1 MQQQSLVRCAAE
13 EFKRENYVA
22 ALDLYRR
29 LSERIGERSFRANVL
44 LCEKRL
50 RAHGRRDCTSLP
62 LRAVKVACVMDEFT
76 FHSFEPECE
85 LLPLSP
91 DIAVSELEAFDPD
104 LLFIES
110 AWRGKNEQWNRK
122 ISTLSQEL
130 RTVLAWCRRRQVPTV
145 FWNKEDPVHFE
156 TFLTTAH
163 QFDFVFTTDID
174 CIARY
179 KAALGHERVYLL
191 PFACQP
197 KTHNPIEL
205 YPRKDAFC
213 FAGAYYVRYPD
224 RTRDLENYVAEFP
237 KYKPL
242 EIFDRNFGKDD
253 INYQFPPAY
262 QPYIVGTLPFNE
274 IDKAYKGYRY
284 SINLNSIKQSQTM
297 FARRVF
303 ELLGSNTITVSNFSR
318 GVRLLF
324 GDLVISSDN
333 GNEIVGLLSKMDDEA
348 EQKLRLAGLRK
359 VMLEHTYEQRLAYV
373 ARKAL
378 GRNLDNG
385 LPSIVVVTSVRSRKE
400 YDRVLEN
407 FKAQRY
413 ASKRLVVVCQD
424 TGAGGL
430 QCGDVG
436 IESITVLT
444 PELAAE
450 TFLGHVADQASW
462 LATMTP
468 DDYYGPNYLLDLALA
483 MRYSDA
489 VAVGKLARYQWSDGA
504 IKLLAPDRAYRQ
516 TDHLPVRASVIRS
529 DMVPR
534 EPSLASW
541 LERAGS
547 QEWKRPGLA
556 IDPFNYCQDGWH
568 ASTADSV
575 KKHVND
581 LALDAGLPIAEILAT
596 AEGIPPTEFDDTAV
610 PRWNAAK
617 LFQVFGSIGHQL
629 ISVEQSSG
637 NLRIQSRLPDSQ
649 HEYFYARDDVPRSAL
664 PASDSL
670 ESYLD
675 ASAGLDIQYVFVFY
689 DQNKERLGH
698 IIHSA
703 NRNQRAELPAGTA
716 FVRLGW
722 RICGSG
728 ETTIKALQWGH
739 RKLESAK
746 LLGRSE
752 TLLLTNHYPSYGD
765 LYRNGFVHSR
775 VKAYLTRG
783 VHVDVFRLRL
793 NEATSYHEFQ
803 NVDVVTGGQ
812 GALRKL
818 LDSGRY
824 KRVLVHFLSPEMWE
838 VLERY
843 PGLQKIV
850 WVHGA
855 EIHAW
860 HRREFNYQSVLE
872 RTKAKKEGE
881 RRLAF
886 WRGVLMPMSP
896 NLKLVFVSRH
906 FAEEVFEDL
915 GFRVSEDSYA
925 VIHNPIDT
933 QLFSYEAKPLEQR
946 KRVLSIRPY
955 SSRTYANDLTV
966 KAILKIAEQ
975 PCFGDMEF
983 RLIGDGKLFDE
994 TLEPLRGFANVT
1006 IERGFLTQTEIAKLH
1021 KEYGVLLIPTRT
1033 DSQGVSR
1040 DEAMASGLVP
1050 VTTRVAAVPEF
1061 VDESC
1066 SILTP
1071 AEDAEALA
1079 EGIVCLYESPAL
1091 FDRLSKA
1098 AAQRVAKQTASN
1110 LIIEQELGLFDRV
1123 AANQHQDQNSIYT
1136 IPGKTNHPAAER
1148 KATGNRIKKDRPIS
1162 FISFDVEA
1170 LPGRADRDPVDHLIW
1185 GRYDGGEYGIQRIC
1199 QILNEYGIKGNFLID
1214 FAACLLYGDKVVR
1227 EVAEFLLSQGQE
1239 VHVHLHPEWVV
1250 RKWMLSSKAWSGG
1263 PVGME
1268 MLDEALNN
1276 SLLEF
1281 AAFKYRSLVGQDPL
1295 MFRAGGYRFNAAT
1308 VNAAHKL
1315 GFKACSNFNSSRHAA
1330 VWHSDES
1337 EILNNEPFRWQNG
1350 LIEVPVDLSPEP
1362 LSHDWEKY
1370 QGSFDRVLSRK
1381 TVKTFNLTLHSWTL
1395 LTRGTGEHFT
1405 GFAPAHE
1412 IRLRE
1417 ICEHLKENTH
1427 PTGYAEYLSINS
1439 DLLRTSDCHCVLN
1452 PPAFTDPTHR
1462 CTICG
1467 ATYGK
1472 PLSSDI
1478 CPSCESRARHR
1489 QVLDV
1494 LERIGNPFEG
1504 RSVLACHANPVEMQ
1518 AFLSKAAKVVNFDV
1532 RPLGYADLQMD
1543 IQCMDQIEDASF
1555 DTFIAIHVLNH
1566 VADDRKALSEVKRVL
1581 KPGGVAL
1588 FTVPCRDNSET
1599 EDCGN
1604 VVEHYGEEA
1613 LKSYGVGTYRR
1624 YGTKDAEA
1632 LFSEYFQLVSYR
1644 GHDPITGGY
1653 EQVFFLSNCSN

>member
-1 MQQQSLVRCAAE
+1 MQQQSLVRRAAD
-13 EFKRENYVA
+13 EFKRQNYVA

-29 LSERIGERSFRANVL
+29 LAERIGERSFRANVL

-50 RAHGRRDCTSLP
+50 RALGRRDCTSLP
-62 LRAVKVACVMDEFT
+62 LRAIKVACVMDEFT

-85 LLPLSP
+85 LLPISP
-91 DIAVSELEAFDPD
+91 DTAVSELEAFCPD

-122 ISTLSQEL
+122 ISTLSPEL
-130 RTVLAWCRRRQVPTV
+130 RAVLQWCRRRQVPTV

-156 TFLTTAH
+156 TFLTTAQ

-213 FAGAYYVRYPD
+213 FAGAYYVRYPE

-253 INYQFPPAY
+253 VNYQFPPEY

-297 FARRVF
+297 FARRVY

-324 GDLVISSDN
+324 GDLVISSDS
-333 GNEIVGLLSKMDDEA
+333 GNEIVGRLKDMDEES

-359 VMLEHTYEQRLAYV
+359 VMREHTYGHRMAYV

-378 GRNLDNG
+378 GWKVEDD
-385 LPSIVVVTSVRSRKE
+385 LPSIVVVALARSLEE
-400 YDRVLEN
+400 YDRLIES
-407 FKAQRY
+407 FRTQRY
-413 ASKRLVVVCQD
+413 ASKRLVIVSREVPE
-424 TGAGGL
+424 
-430 QCGDVG
+430 GDSQYG
-436 IESITVLT
+436 ETIRRSITVLP

-450 TFLGHVADQASW
+450 TYLGNVADQAGW
-462 LATMTP
+462 FALMTG
-468 DDYYGPNYLLDLALA
+468 DDYYGPNYLLDLAVA
-483 MRYSDA
+483 TRYCTFDA
-489 VAVGKLARYQWSDGA
+489 IGKLARYRCEGGSID
-504 IKLLAPDRAYRQ
+504 LLDPERAYCLVDR
-516 TDHLPVRASVIRS
+516 LPVRSCIVRS
-529 DMVPR
+529 NAVPR
-534 EPSLASW
+534 EYDLASW
-541 LERAGS
+541 LERACS
-547 QEWKRPGLA
+547 REWKLPGLA
-556 IDPFNYCQDGWH
+556 IDPFNYCQNGWH
-568 ASTADSV
+568 VSAIDSIKQRV
-575 KKHVND
+575 ID
-581 LALDAGLPIAEILAT
+581 LPLDNGLPIAELLAA
-596 AEGIPPTEFDDTAV
+596 AEDIPPADFDDTST
-610 PRWNAAK
+610 PKWNASK
-617 LFQVFGSIGHQL
+617 LLQVFGSIGHQL
-629 ISVEQSSG
+629 FEVDLSSG
-637 NLRIQSRLPDSQ
+637 SLRIKSQLPDGQ
-649 HEYFYARDDVPRSAL
+649 HEYLYARDELPVSAL
-664 PASDSL
+664 PGRDVL

-675 ASAGLDIQYVFVFY
+675 AAPGLDIQYVFVFY
-689 DQNKERLGH
+689 DQNKEKLGH

-703 NRNQRAELPAGTA
+703 NRNQTAALPAGVA

-728 ETTIKALQWGH
+728 ETCIKCLQWGH
-739 RKLESAK
+739 RGLESPK

-793 NEATSYHEFQ
+793 NEATSYQEFQ

-818 LDSGRY
+818 LDSGNY

-850 WVHGA
+850 WAHGA

-872 RTKAKKEGE
+872 RTKARKEGE

-886 WRGVLMPMSP
+886 WRGVLQPIAP
-896 NLKLVFVSRH
+896 NLTMVFVSRH

-915 GFRVSEDSYA
+915 GFRLPEDRYA

-933 QLFSYEAKPLEQR
+933 DLFSYEAKPPEQR

-955 SSRTYANDLTV
+955 SSRTYANDLSV
-966 KAILKIAEQ
+966 KAIRKVAEQ
-975 PCFGDMEF
+975 PCFRDMEF
-983 RLIGDGKLFDE
+983 RMIGDGKLFEE
-994 TLEPLRGFANVT
+994 TLEPLRSLPNVT
-1006 IERGFLTQTEIAKLH
+1006 IERGFLTQKEIAKLH
-1021 KEYGVLLIPTRT
+1021 KEYGLLLIPTRT

-1050 VTTRVAAVPEF
+1050 ITSRVAAVPEF

-1066 SILTP
+1066 GILAP
-1071 AEDAEALA
+1071 AESADALA
-1079 EGIVCLYESPAL
+1079 EGIVRLYQSPAL

-1098 AAQRVAKQTASN
+1098 ATERVARQTASK
-1110 LIIEQELGLFDRV
+1110 LVIDQELGLFSRV
-1123 AANQHQDQNSIYT
+1123 AASRHQGLDAGYEIS
-1136 IPGKTNHPAAER
+1136 GKAKHPVADR
-1148 KATGNRIKKDRPIS
+1148 KGAGIGIKNDRPIS
-1162 FISFDVEA
+1162 FVSFDVEA
-1170 LPGRADRDPVDHLIW
+1170 LPGRAESDPVDRLIW
-1185 GRYDGGEYGIQRIC
+1185 GRYDGEEYGIPRIC
-1199 QILNEYGIKGNFLID
+1199 RILNEYGIKGNFLID
-1214 FAACLLYGDKVVR
+1214 FAACLLYGDNAVR
-1227 EVAEFLLSQGQE
+1227 EVADFLLSQGHE
-1239 VHVHLHPEWVV
+1239 VHVHLHSEWVV
-1250 RKWMLSSKAWSGG
+1250 RKWMLSNVAWAGG

-1268 MLDEALNN
+1268 MLDEALNQ
-1276 SLLEF
+1276 SLLQF
-1281 AAFKYRSLVGQDPL
+1281 AAFKYRSLVRQDPV

-1308 VNAAHKL
+1308 VTAAHNL
-1315 GFKACSNFNSSRHAA
+1315 GFKACSNFNSERHAA
-1330 VWHSDES
+1330 IWDSKEPAIV
-1337 EILNNEPFRWQNG
+1337 NNEPFRWQNG
-1350 LIEVPVDLSPEP
+1350 LIELPVDLSPEP
-1362 LSHDWEKY
+1362 LNHDWEKY
-1370 QGSFDRVLSRK
+1370 QGSFARVLSRK
-1381 TVKTFNLTLHSWTL
+1381 TIKTFNLTMHSWTL

-1405 GFAPAHE
+1405 GFSPAHE
-1412 IRLRE
+1412 VRLRE
-1417 ICEHLKENTH
+1417 ICEHLKENSH
-1427 PTGYAEYLSINS
+1427 PMGYSEYLSACP
-1439 DLLRTSDCHCVLN
+1439 DLPTADDCRCVLN
-1452 PPAFTDPTHR
+1452 PATYPEPTTS
-1462 CTICG
+1462 CTVCG

-1472 PLSSDI
+1472 PLSNDI

-1489 QVLDV
+1489 QILDV
-1494 LERIGNPFEG
+1494 LEKIGNPFEG
-1504 RSVLACHANPVEMQ
+1504 CNVLACHANPVEMQ
-1518 AFLSKAAKVVNFDV
+1518 AFLARANKVVNFDV

-1543 IQCMDQIEDASF
+1543 IQSMDKIEDASF

-1566 VADDRKALSEVKRVL
+1566 VADDRKALSEIRRVL

-1588 FTVPCRDNSET
+1588 ITVPCRDNAET
-1599 EDCGN
+1599 ESYRN

-1613 LKSYGVGTYRR
+1613 LRKYGVGSYRR
-1624 YGTKDAEA
+1624 YGLENAKD
-1632 LFSEYFQLVSYR
+1632 LFSDYFQVVSYR
-1644 GHDPITGGY
+1644 GYDAMTNSY
-1653 EQVFFLSNCSN
+1653 EHVFFLNN